1 MCAPAAPLGPSGPRH
16 ASTTRGRCCSK
27 LAGVPRP
34 SAAGSPRWVGWQ
46 GNGRLLGP
54 CCSFEAVS
62 GPESKARTTGAS
74 RRRSWGGAGECSV
87 QGTGRTPPSFLPLS
101 RIPFASPKS
110 LEVIPQQA
118 YKNSAPGRG
127 RKAAWAGKLSPPLS
141 MAHKVLQP
149 PPRSCFVQ
157 AQSSLFSTINPMI
170 LT

>member
-1 MCAPAAPLGPSGPRH
+1 MGWS
-16 ASTTRGRCCSK
+16 RGMLCPGYWK
-27 LAGVPRP
+27 D
-34 SAAGSPRWVGWQ
+34 
-46 GNGRLLGP
+46 
-54 CCSFEAVS
+54 
-62 GPESKARTTGAS
+62 
-74 RRRSWGGAGECSV
+74 
-87 QGTGRTPPSFLPLS
+87 PPPHTFLPLS